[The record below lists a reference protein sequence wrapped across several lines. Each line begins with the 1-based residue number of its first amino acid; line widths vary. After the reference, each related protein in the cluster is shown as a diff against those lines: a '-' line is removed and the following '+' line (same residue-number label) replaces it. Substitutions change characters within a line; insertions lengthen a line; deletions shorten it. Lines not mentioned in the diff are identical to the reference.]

1 MADPESGDD
10 QRTVPPKPDF
20 SANALRR
27 EPATLDA
34 TAEDL
39 TPPHAPPE
47 PAPETPDAALPG
59 GEATLSADPSAPAE
73 ETAEAPKPA
82 ARRRGGGSIFAS
94 ALLALIIGGAAGF
107 GGALVLRQIDDP
119 EAEITALRRQVA
131 HLEMQQ
137 PDLARQDAQNAAL
150 VNGQAD
156 VTKRLAVVEAAT
168 NANAD
173 ALTGLRGEIA
183 KHAPNAPGV
192 PGKASPPVADLG
204 PLTQQVAA
212 LQEKLTALTREVDD
226 LSGGLTAQKSQAAA
240 TRSLLAQTAAAHA
253 DDTAIALIVG
263 SLLRKAEAGLP
274 FADELSALA
283 AHGADKTALAA
294 LEPAAQSG
302 VATSAG
308 LAAQFAGDSDAILA
322 SAPAPQ
328 AKGFFDR
335 LLQDAGGLVRI
346 RKIGDTSGDSLA
358 ARVARI
364 EKALDSGAVETA
376 YAQWTALPAEAQ
388 QKSQDFGAAA
398 KRRLDTI
405 AAARGL
411 EAAALAHLGKAK
423 S

>member
-27 EPATLDA
+27 EPAILDA
-34 TAEDL
+34 TAEDV
-39 TPPHAPPE
+39 TPPQAPPE
-47 PAPETPDAALPG
+47 PAPETPDSALPG
-59 GEATLSADPSAPAE
+59 AETPMLSTDPGAPVEEIAE
-73 ETAEAPKPA
+73 TPPPEAP
-82 ARRRGGGSIFAS
+82 RRGGGIFAS
-94 ALLALIIGGAAGF
+94 ALLALVLGGAAGF

-137 PDLARQDAQNAAL
+137 PDLARQDAQTAAL

-156 VTKRLAVVEAAT
+156 VAKRLATVEAAT

-173 ALTGLRGEIA
+173 ALTALRGDIA
-183 KHAPNAPGV
+183 KRALNAPGA
-192 PGKASPPVADLG
+192 PGKAGPPAPDLG

-212 LQEKLTALTREVDD
+212 LQAKLTALTNEVDD
-226 LSGGLTAQKSQAAA
+226 LSGGLAAQKSQTAA
-240 TRSLLAQTAAAHA
+240 TQSLLAQTAAAHA

-274 FADELSALA
+274 FAAELSALA
-283 AHGADKTALAA
+283 AHGADKSALAT

-308 LAAQFAGDSDAILA
+308 LAAQFAGESDAILA
-322 SAPAPQ
+322 SPPAPP

-335 LLQDAGGLVRI
+335 LAQDAEGLVRI
-346 RKIGDTSGDSLA
+346 RKIGDTGGDSLA

-364 EKALDSGAVETA
+364 EKALDAGAVETA
-376 YAQWTALPAEAQ
+376 YAQWTALPADAR

-398 KRRLDTI
+398 KRRLETI